1 LRNQLAKDYLLLKSL
16 LADPFAAE
24 DRSKTSQLM
33 REFFRIQD
41 PTTIPY
47 MGLILLNKDKTVF
60 DVFSAN
66 EEKDGVEILDETY
79 AGVSFQGSE
88 DSLHKLLTFY
98 RADEDHPMGEETIE
112 IAFECS
118 RDEEFLGWLIFQM
131 DVDSLETQYE
141 IDDEDLRQ
149 FRFEKP

>member
-1 LRNQLAKDYLLLKSL
+1 MRKQLAKGYILLKSL

-47 MGLILLNKDKTVF
+47 IGLILLNKDRTVF

-66 EEKDGVEILDETY
+66 EEKDTVGILDETY
-79 AGVSFQGSE
+79 TGVSFQGRE
-88 DSLHKLLTFY
+88 GSLHKLLTFY
-98 RADEDHPMGEETIE
+98 RADEDHPMGKKAIE
-112 IAFECS
+112 IAFEWS
-118 RDEEFLGWLIFQM
+118 KDEESSGWLIFQM

-141 IDDEDLRQ
+141 IDDECLRQ